1 MRVREKFSRFC
12 NALRVT
18 FGLISKLANVVGDG
32 LAVVKMVDTVVDSF
46 IERRRQGEL
55 QNVDAITYISSLCEL
70 VADISEYGDDAVDAV
85 ESAHALIDKYIEMLK
100 DSKQNA

>member
-1 MRVREKFSRFC
+1 MGAREKFKRFC
-12 NALRVT
+12 DTLRVT
-18 FGLISKLANVVGDG
+18 FGLISKLAQVVGDG

-46 IERRRQGEL
+46 IERRRRGEL

-85 ESAHALIDKYIEMLK
+85 ESAHALIDKYIETLK
-100 DSKQNA
+100 ESRENG